1 MSKYHINRNGV
12 PAPCKA
18 QKGNCPFGGE
28 EKHFPTREK
37 AQEYADQKAAK
48 EYGIITLEEFEDSS
62 YNSEDMMFIVPGNK
76 TPEQSVVF
84 DKIEGLKDSFNDDQ
98 IVYGIYNEMNPD
110 ETALFTSD
118 FLDAVDGEKYF
129 EDKTDPS
136 DIFEGMIDLYG
147 STEVIKGL
155 SVLLSPNDILGKL
168 AKFEKRWG

>member
-1 MSKYHINRNGV
+1 MSKYHVNKNGV

-28 EKHFPTREK
+28 DKHFSTREK

-48 EYGIITLEEFEDSS
+48 EYGIITLEEFEGSS
-62 YNSEDMMFIVPGNK
+62 YNSEDMVFFVPEDK

-84 DKIEGLKDSFNDDQ
+84 DKIEGLKGSFNDDQ

-118 FLDAVDGEKYF
+118 FLYVVDGEKYF

-136 DIFEGMIDLYG
+136 EIFEGMIDLYG

-155 SVLLSPNDILGKL
+155 SVLLSPNDILQKITKL
-168 AKFEKRWG
+168 ERRWG

>member
-1 MSKYHINRNGV
+1 MSKYHVNKNGV

-48 EYGIITLEEFEDSS
+48 EYGIITLEEFESSS
-62 YNSEDMMFIVPGNK
+62 YDSDDRVFVVPENK

-84 DKIEGLKDSFNDDQ
+84 DKIEGLKDSFNDHQ

-110 ETALFTSD
+110 ETLEFTGN
-118 FLDAVDGEKYF
+118 FLEAVDGEKYF

-136 DIFEGMIDLYG
+136 DVFEGMIDLYG
-147 STEVIKGL
+147 PTEVIKGL
-155 SVLLSPNDILGKL
+155 SVLLSPNDILQKITKL
-168 AKFEKRWG
+168 ERRWG